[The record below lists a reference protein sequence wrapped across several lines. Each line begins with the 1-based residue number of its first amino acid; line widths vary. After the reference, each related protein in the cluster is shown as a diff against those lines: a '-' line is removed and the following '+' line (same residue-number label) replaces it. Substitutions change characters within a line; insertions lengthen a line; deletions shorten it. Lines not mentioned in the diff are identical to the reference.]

1 MDNFA
6 KSQLILYS
14 SLLTAGSSNDYGTA
28 NSTMTEM
35 LFTNINMRVVMGD
48 LYDSY
53 NLYNIAL
60 TTVITPLSDL
70 VAGTTDS
77 DRKLLVYMSGF
88 GWRNNT
94 YNFAN
99 RNNTNSSAIGVIKF
113 PGTQPGT
120 TGVSNIDLS
129 YTNTVATIQTN
140 DAIFSG
146 TFGKNDEIIN
156 IGITYRKAIYSGG
169 SNIPATTNAYPSC
182 TFVFTIT
189 GVPSYHNDSR
199 LFIPGKN
206 PDTERRLF

>member
-1 MDNFA
+1 MDNYA

-14 SLLTAGSSNDYGTA
+14 SLLTAGATNTYGTA
-28 NSTMTEM
+28 NSTMTDM

-53 NLYNIAL
+53 SLYNIAL
-60 TTVITPLSDL
+60 STVITPLSAL

-77 DRKLLVYMSGF
+77 DRKLLVYMSGL

-99 RNNTNSSAIGVIKF
+99 RCNTASSAIGVICF
-113 PGTQPGT
+113 PGSQPSTAGT
-120 TGVSNIDLS
+120 AVVDTS
-129 YTNTVATIQTN
+129 YTNVVATCQTY
-140 DAIFSG
+140 DSVFSG
-146 TFGKNDEIIN
+146 TFGKNDDIVN
-156 IGITYRKAIYSGG
+156 IGITYRKAIYAGG
-169 SNIPATTNAYPSC
+169 VNTPATTNAYPSV

-199 LFIPGKN
+199 LFISGKN